1 MIFLSVKSWFSRY
14 FLIKLNVYKNLE
26 KSFLEVF
33 GAEKSR
39 TQHFSSGKTR
49 SVSPTVIVFVYLVKI
64 GKLNLADLIVKNGLR
79 LRDIVGKIAFGAS
92 RHYYQNIRR
101 CYLSIIESFYAQKI
115 YQVPLQVLDSNFEK
129 KSCKF
134 HIGEKNR
141 QILLTLYIAKQCGS
155 HFNLPN
161 FFDQLSQN
169 SYLAQI

>member
-39 TQHFSSGKTR
+39 TQHFSSGKSR

-101 CYLSIIESFYAQKI
+101 W
-115 YQVPLQVLDSNFEK
+115 
-129 KSCKF
+129 
-134 HIGEKNR
+134 
-141 QILLTLYIAKQCGS
+141 T
-155 HFNLPN
+155 
-161 FFDQLSQN
+161 
-169 SYLAQI
+169 

>member
-1 MIFLSVKSWFSRY
+1 MALYLNSNDYWPPFTAVFGSCQIWLCPGKISSDKNGIFGKSRKRLQFCLKCTFMIFLSVKSWLSRY
-14 FLIKLNVYKNLE
+14 FLIKSNVYKNLE

-39 TQHFSSGKTR
+39 TQHFSSGKSR

-101 CYLSIIESFYAQKI
+101 WLEI
-115 YQVPLQVLDSNFEK
+115 
-129 KSCKF
+129 
-134 HIGEKNR
+134 
-141 QILLTLYIAKQCGS
+141 
-155 HFNLPN
+155 
-161 FFDQLSQN
+161 
-169 SYLAQI
+169 